1 MSNLQQ
7 QSFLKSL
14 KSNLSRQKI
23 GEYRRGQADGRF
35 HNFTVSGSAVANA
48 FKVYLKENHPEV
60 ERKQLANILRG
71 MKTPIKN
78 FIHAISVS
86 THKERER
93 KYSDISILHDRSL
106 FFQATFPEKMGKT
119 GRGTYDK
126 VYATYKN
133 VKGKGPLATVINDFN
148 NVVKEENIKN
158 FKKVGG
164 GGKILNIAHEEFAGI
179 LESAVAY
186 AIDKAI
192 TEASNG
198 PSLVGLKSFLAL
210 RGVDL
215 KVIRKISSFDN
226 MEMTVALDSKS
237 INLEDMKTAK
247 ERLSNLREEVEIA
260 LNLVQKDRN
269 FVIPFLGGSDSFAD
283 VKRKKINKLLSV
295 AFNKI
300 PETVVI
306 ADDKLQ
312 KANTTTKSKRKPKST
327 AIRNKVTAKPVKRR
341 KNKVDKQSAAS
352 RALAVMAMINKELPA
367 KIRKNMNFP
376 ALENQTGRFAESV
389 KLTNVITTPRGFPS
403 YSYKYQQNPYEVFET
418 TRGKL
423 PWATP
428 ERDPRKLIEAT
439 VRETAA
445 KFALGRFFLRR
456 E

>member
-1 MSNLQQ
+1 
-7 QSFLKSL
+7 
-14 KSNLSRQKI
+14 
-23 GEYRRGQADGRF
+23 
-35 HNFTVSGSAVANA
+35 
-48 FKVYLKENHPEV
+48 
-60 ERKQLANILRG
+60 
-71 MKTPIKN
+71 
-78 FIHAISVS
+78 
-86 THKERER
+86 
-93 KYSDISILHDRSL
+93 
-106 FFQATFPEKMGKT
+106 
-119 GRGTYDK
+119 
-126 VYATYKN
+126 
-133 VKGKGPLATVINDFN
+133 
-148 NVVKEENIKN
+148 
-158 FKKVGG
+158 
-164 GGKILNIAHEEFAGI
+164 
-179 LESAVAY
+179 
-186 AIDKAI
+186 
-192 TEASNG
+192 
-198 PSLVGLKSFLAL
+198 
-210 RGVDL
+210 
-215 KVIRKISSFDN
+215 